1 MNKTIT
7 VDLDAIDTIKPEKQ
21 VSKTDEDILNE
32 INMDTLDIVTSC
44 DFNNVFDSLV
54 DLLSNEFINKLTTL
68 MVQQVVRQERLVLF

>member
-54 DLLSNEFINKLTTL
+54 DFLSNEFINKLTTL